1 MVRQINPSL
10 ARLWLKHDIRRY
22 GTHNPIELTSLAEK
36 ELRVLDLLELGVT
49 EEQLRDLPEITG
61 ASKASVDRIVQTLG
75 SRLVKTSSFLPEMG
89 ASEVNRR
96 FAEISRL
103 FLAENGDPAELL
115 RGRRRTRVFLDSLSR
130 TGLVIAKALDAS
142 EIGRI
147 ITMDQ
152 ARVKPS
158 DTLSLGYERGKV
170 GTQRAKAAS
179 ALMENSSLELHSRH
193 SRTTDEI
200 ELAILI
206 SNDVVNP
213 LSYQTWMARDVPH
226 VSVCF
231 DEVGVEVSQVVIPG
245 QTPCL
250 GCAELAR
257 HSDPERRVIAPQ
269 LLALDRSNEDSATL
283 LFGASMILNQALNFI
298 DRTGETSWCY
308 RLERAGDAYRYRNE
322 NASCGCRLVSE
333 ENSGH
338 SSIRRP
344 AGDPSPW

>member
-1 MVRQINPSL
+1 MVRQVNPSL
-10 ARLWLKHDIRRY
+10 ARLWLRHDTRRY

-61 ASKASVDRIVQTLG
+61 ASQESVDRIVLTLG
-75 SRLVKTSSFLPEMG
+75 NRLVKTSSFLPELG

-103 FLAENGDPAELL
+103 YLAENGDPAELL
-115 RGRRRTRVFLDSLSR
+115 RRRRRTRVFLDCLNR

-158 DTLSLGYERGKV
+158 DTLSLGYERSKV
-170 GTQRAKAAS
+170 GTQRARAA
-179 ALMENSSLELHSRH
+179 AEQMENSSLELHSRH
-193 SRTTDEI
+193 SRTTEEI
-200 ELAILI
+200 DLAILI
-206 SNDVVNP
+206 SNDVINP
-213 LSYQTWMARDVPH
+213 LTYQTWMARDVPH
-226 VSVCF
+226 VAVCF
-231 DEVGVEVSQVVIPG
+231 DEQGVEVSQIVLPG

-250 GCAELAR
+250 GCIELAR
-257 HSDPERRVIAPQ
+257 QSEVERRVIAPQ
-269 LLALDRSNEDSATL
+269 LLALDRSNEDSAAL

-298 DRTGETSWCY
+298 DRSGATDWCF
-308 RLERAGDAYRYRNE
+308 RLDRVGDAYRFRNE
-322 NASCGCRLVSE
+322 SVNCGCRLVSAE
-333 ENSGH
+333 
-338 SSIRRP
+338 SSERSSTRRFE
-344 AGDPSPW
+344 GDPSP